1 MHYKIFY
8 YLKSIACNTGIQA
21 LSFNNTIWPLDTNNR
36 FKKTAEE
43 FRQDVLYIE
52 INTCGAK
59 NVWYTPT
66 SFNEETVQ
74 TTSPYIDSEKNSKTD
89 FDAFPII
96 IVFGLLVLIICILWI
111 SLYFIRKMSKRKKF
125 ASYTRITQ
133 DMYTID
139 LENRLGS
146 GYFGSVYM
154 GILKNNDGKSVPVAI
169 KILKAKDDY
178 IHPSDL
184 IREAE
189 VMTQLRNIQHKHLAL
204 IYDHVEVSDF
214 GLAVKKDDKEFSKFV
229 CSKWASIELLEDNTK
244 FSEFSDVWAFGVT
257 CWEIINFGREPYEDL
272 KYDEKL
278 KDKLLEGF
286 RREYFLEP
294 PSICDATFYRKTM
307 LECWSI
313 QIEKRPS
320 FKKLKQLF
328 KYYNKSPKSYVQVS
342 LCNKENQGFDQIF
355 KNFSLGA
362 YNVETKGE
370 ENLNSYRKSPQNEKF
385 AKLKDDYEN
394 KTTLKKDSSVELEM
408 LIAMNNDTQEADQNG
423 ISSMP

>member
-1 MHYKIFY
+1 
-8 YLKSIACNTGIQA
+8 
-21 LSFNNTIWPLDTNNR
+21 
-36 FKKTAEE
+36 
-43 FRQDVLYIE
+43 
-52 INTCGAK
+52 
-59 NVWYTPT
+59 
-66 SFNEETVQ
+66 
-74 TTSPYIDSEKNSKTD
+74 
-89 FDAFPII
+89 
-96 IVFGLLVLIICILWI
+96 
-111 SLYFIRKMSKRKKF
+111 MSKRNKF

-139 LENRLGS
+139 LDNRLGS

-154 GILKNNDGKSVPVAI
+154 GTLKNNHGKSVPVAI
-169 KILKAKDDY
+169 KILKAKGD
-178 IHPSDL
+178 IHPSDR

-204 IYDHVEVSDF
+204 IY
-214 GLAVKKDDKEFSKFV
+214 AVKKDDKEFSKFV

-278 KDKLLEGF
+278 KDNLLERF
-286 RREYFLEP
+286 QKEHFLEP

-328 KYYNKSPKSYVQVS
+328 KYYNKSPESYVQVS
-342 LCNKENQGFDQIF
+342 LCNKENQDFDQIF
-355 KNFSLGA
+355 NNFSHEA
-362 YNVETKGE
+362 SNVEIKGE
-370 ENLNSYRKSPQNEKF
+370 ENLNSYLKSSQNEKF
-385 AKLKDDYEN
+385 TKSKDDYKS
-394 KTTLKKDSSVELEM
+394 KTILKKESFAELEM
-408 LIAMNNDTQEADQNG
+408 LITIKNDAKEADQNG